1 MSRIRRLAGLEIL
14 EPDGVTADFRFT
26 VGEYQAN
33 PASADFLAARAAV
46 ACRGFSGE
54 TGFWISRRDVDRF
67 LDDIAGLRELTS
79 DSAQLL
85 GGWDDSEERLRLK
98 ITRAGLSNGFVAR
111 VRIATTGPRED
122 QWNRVET
129 EFVCPLE
136 SMLAF
141 ELDLGRLLV
150 EEKPG
155 MVVLSGDAQAIT

>member
-1 MSRIRRLAGLEIL
+1 MADLRLTLN
-14 EPDGVTADFRFT
+14 
-26 VGEYQAN
+26 EYQAD
-33 PASADFLAARAAV
+33 PESADFLAVRAGV

-67 LDDIAGLRELTS
+67 LGDIAGIRDLS
-79 DSAQLL
+79 GHSAQLL

-111 VRIATTGPRED
+111 VRIATTGPRGD

-141 ELDLGRLLV
+141 ELDLGRLV
-150 EEKPG
+150 GEQKPG
-155 MVVLSGDAQAIT
+155 MVVLSGDAEAIA